1 MSRRA
6 VVLGFVAV
14 ACGGALAGCG
24 GGGAATPAATAAKP
38 AGAADEADAPVAT
51 HAAAKPKSTLRPL
64 PAIPDTIGPLEYRRE
79 VFRYAGGSRDPFQSL
94 VTSNSLGPEIGDL
107 TLVSVTYDA
116 RYEAN
121 SVAIIRARN
130 HPSAYRVHRGDR
142 IGRMRVIRIR
152 QHEVVFQIEELGFQR
167 DTVLALRRREEAR

>member
-14 ACGGALAGCG
+14 ACGGALTGCG
-24 GGGAATPAATAAKP
+24 GGAAPAAKP
-38 AGAADEADAPVAT
+38 AAAAADEADAALAA
-51 HAAAKPKSTLRPL
+51 HGAAKPKATRRPL
-64 PAIPDTIGPLEYRRE
+64 PAIPDTIGPPEYRRE
-79 VFRYAGGSRDPFQSL
+79 VFRYTGGSRDPFQSL

-152 QHEVVFQIEELGFQR
+152 QHEVVFQIEELGFER
-167 DTVLALRRREEAR
+167 DTVLALRRPEVAR